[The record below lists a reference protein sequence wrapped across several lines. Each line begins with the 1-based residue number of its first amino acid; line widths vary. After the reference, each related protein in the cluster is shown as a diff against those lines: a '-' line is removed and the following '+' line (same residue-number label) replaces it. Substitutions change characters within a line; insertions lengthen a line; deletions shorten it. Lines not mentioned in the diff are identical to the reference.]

1 VGEQGCI
8 DHIGIAER
16 YGSWANK
23 VPVQPFIVVKKSH
36 TLKASTQTANGW
48 SRNSQAFCKLTVRMR
63 PWITN
68 KALQDHQPL
77 GERTGK
83 VGVIRAHT
91 SQILLVFDLMNGTF
105 LSHAGILAGSAP
117 VCTSQFQ

>member
-16 YGSWANK
+16 YGRRANK
-23 VPVQPFIVVKKSH
+23 VPVQPFIVVKKSQC
-36 TLKASTQTANGW
+36 LKASAQATDGGA
-48 SRNSQAFCKLTVRMR
+48 RNSEAFSELTVRMR

-77 GERTGK
+77 GERAGEIR
-83 VGVIRAHT
+83 VIRAHT
-91 SQILLVFDLMNGTF
+91 SQVLLVFDLMNGTF
-105 LSHAGILAGSAP
+105 LSHAGILAGRAA